1 MHIEKTENTEEIN
14 IKFEKIETLSGK
26 GLIMMRNT
34 IIVMVFA
41 LSIIAPVQ
49 AKEIG
54 GVNLP
59 DTITAGKD
67 QLVLNGAGLRKK
79 YFVKVYAGGLYLRE
93 KESDAKKIINVDEP
107 MAIRMQFIYDGVS
120 GKELV
125 TAWNEGFANATMGNL
140 TPIKE
145 RVDTFNSFFTEKAR
159 KGDIYDIIYIPGEGV
174 RVSIKGKLM
183 GTISG
188 LDFKKALYAIW
199 LGEKPVDNSLKQGM
213 LGK

>member
-1 MHIEKTENTEEIN
+1 
-14 IKFEKIETLSGK
+14 
-26 GLIMMRNT
+26 MMRK
-34 IIVMVFA
+34 ILIVICFA
-41 LSIIAPVQ
+41 LAITAPAQ

-54 GVNLP
+54 GMNLP

-79 YFVKVYAGGLYLRE
+79 YFVKVYAGGLYLRK
-93 KESDAKKIINVDEP
+93 KEGDVKKIINADEP

-125 TAWNEGFANATMGNL
+125 DAWNEGFANATMGNL
-140 TPIKE
+140 GTIKKST
-145 RVDTFNSFFTEKAR
+145 DTFNSFFTEEAR
-159 KGDIYDIIYIPGEGV
+159 KGDVYDIIYTPGEGV
-174 RVSIKGKLM
+174 RVSIQGKLM

-188 LDFKKALYAIW
+188 LDFKKALFAIW